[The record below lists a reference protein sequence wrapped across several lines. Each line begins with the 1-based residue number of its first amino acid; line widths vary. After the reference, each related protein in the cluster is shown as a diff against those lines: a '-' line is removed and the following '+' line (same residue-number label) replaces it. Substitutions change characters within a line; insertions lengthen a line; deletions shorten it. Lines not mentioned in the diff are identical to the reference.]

1 MATTSAVLFTP
12 SRLLPS
18 LPWILGVG
26 ALAAVYGGLG
36 LTLLQVPEAEA
47 SAVPERVQA
56 VPPRQQRA
64 PQPVLTSRP
73 TEQVLL
79 IQVNPPDAT
88 VRLDGAATR
97 VVSGN
102 VKIDGLP
109 VGRTVRIDVAAA
121 GFVPTTRI
129 VTIHSPFQ
137 TLDVALAP
145 APPLAIADPAPEME
159 AAVLARAMRMV
170 DVLSDKLTALAAEA
184 EAAGSDPERMDL
196 VRERMAG
203 EIAQLEVM
211 DEEIREHLTPEAT
224 QRLTEYAQQRLVP
237 AVGRLTT
244 AMFRTVDYEGLVQ
257 EIRMEDAV
265 VQPVTGELQAVPN
278 PPEREPTQDGEDVE

>member
-1 MATTSAVLFTP
+1 MATTSAVLFAP

-47 SAVPERVQA
+47 SAVPDRVEVA
-56 VPPRQQRA
+56 PPGQPPA
-64 PQPVLTSRP
+64 PQPVLASRQ
-73 TEQVLL
+73 TGQVLL

-102 VKIDGLP
+102 VKFDGLP

-121 GFVPTTRI
+121 GYLPTTRM

-137 TLDVALAP
+137 ALDVALEP
-145 APPLAIADPAPEME
+145 APPLAIADPAPELE

-170 DVLSDKLTALAAEA
+170 DVLSDKLTALAADA
-184 EAAGSDPERMDL
+184 EAAGGDASQLER
-196 VRERMAG
+196 VRERMAS
-203 EIAQLEVM
+203 ELSQLEGL

-224 QRLTEYAQQRLVP
+224 QRLTDYAQQRLVP

-257 EIRMEDAV
+257 EIRMEDAAV
-265 VQPVTGELQAVPN
+265 EPVAGELQAPPN
-278 PPEREPTQDGEDVE
+278 PPEREPAVNGDTVE